1 MAVSAGTAGVAFSEL
16 IAYTDYERAE
26 WRAWFGAADGAA
38 RRLGITT
45 GTGAGSAE
53 KQGGIHTVGEL
64 ILHIFVAETHHV
76 ERLTGR
82 PLTEVAE
89 GVARD
94 VEALFDFGAHGRRAL
109 EAYVGSVD
117 AGGWDVAREFEIFP
131 GRRVRV
137 TSRKFVTHILVHEI
151 RHWAQVGTMARMA
164 GDPGPAPDLL
174 FSAVM
179 DI

>member
-1 MAVSAGTAGVAFSEL
+1 MSAGTAGVAFSEL

-26 WRAWFGAADGAA
+26 WRAWFGVGEVAA
-38 RRLGITT
+38 RRLAITT
-45 GTGAGSAE
+45 GAGAGSAE
-53 KQGGIHTVGEL
+53 KQGGVRTVGEL

-82 PLTEVAE
+82 PLTEPPG
-89 GVARD
+89 GVAQN
-94 VEALFDFGAHGRRAL
+94 VEALFDFGARGRRAL

-117 AGGWDVAREFEIFP
+117 AAGWDVAREFEIFT

-151 RHWAQVGTMARMA
+151 RHWAQIGTMARMA
-164 GDPGPAPDLL
+164 GDAGPAPDLL

>member
-1 MAVSAGTAGVAFSEL
+1 MTGVAFSEL

-26 WRAWFGAADGAA
+26 WRAWFGVGEVAA
-38 RRLGITT
+38 RRLAITS
-45 GTGAGSAE
+45 GAGAESAE
-53 KQGGIHTVGEL
+53 KCGDVRTVGEL

-82 PLTEVAE
+82 PLTEPPE
-89 GVARD
+89 GVAQNAD
-94 VEALFDFGAHGRRAL
+94 ALFDFGSRGRQAL
-109 EAYVGSVD
+109 EAYVRSVD
-117 AGGWDVAREFEIFP
+117 AAGWNVSREFEILP

-137 TSRKFVTHILVHEI
+137 MPRKFVTHILMHEI
-151 RHWAQVGTMARMA
+151 RHWAQVGTMVRMA

-179 DI
+179 GI

>member
-1 MAVSAGTAGVAFSEL
+1 MVGVAFSEL

-26 WRAWFGAADGAA
+26 WRAWFGTGDVAA
-38 RRLGITT
+38 RRLAITT
-45 GTGAGSAE
+45 GAGAE
-53 KQGGIHTVGEL
+53 PGGVRTVGEL
-64 ILHIFVAETHHV
+64 ILHIFAAETHHV

-82 PLTEVAE
+82 PLSETAE
-89 GVARD
+89 GVARHA
-94 VEALFDFGAHGRRAL
+94 EALFDFGARGRQAL

-117 AGGWDVAREFEIFP
+117 PAGWDVRREFEIFP

-137 TSRKFVTHILVHEI
+137 MPRKFVTHILLHEI
-151 RHWAQVGTMARMA
+151 RHWAQVGTMVRMA

-179 DI
+179 SSVDA